1 MNATHADTWL
11 FDLGNTR
18 LKAARCVGGAPQ
30 DVVALAWELPDWRA
44 ALVAH
49 LRAWPQPTRV
59 LVAAVASE
67 ARGAA
72 LDEVLSEVAG
82 TRGEFI
88 RSPREACGVRN
99 RYAIP
104 QRLGIDRFLA
114 LVALRETHGA
124 GVIVGC
130 GTALTLDALAADG
143 THSAGLIA
151 LSPVRALA
159 ALQGATSIAAGN
171 PDAFADAP
179 SLDDTALALR
189 EGCWA
194 SAGALV
200 AWFHARQSVDAPL
213 YLHGGW
219 APELAAWL
227 AREGHAVQ
235 MLDDA
240 VLRGLAVWAAG
251 CP

>member
-1 MNATHADTWL
+1 MNTTHAETWL

-18 LKAARCVGGAPQ
+18 LKAARCVGGAPH
-30 DVVALAWELPDWRA
+30 DVLALAWEQPDWRA
-44 ALVAH
+44 ALAAH
-49 LRAWPQPTRV
+49 LRGWPQPTRV
-59 LVAAVASE
+59 WVAAVAGA

-72 LDEVLSEVAG
+72 LDEVLSEVAE

-88 RSPREACGVRN
+88 HSPREACGVRN

-114 LVALRETHGA
+114 LVALRDACGA

-130 GTALTLDALAADG
+130 GTALTLDALAVDG

-159 ALQGATSIAAGN
+159 ALQGATAIAEGN
-171 PDAFADAP
+171 PAAFDDAA
-179 SLDDTALALR
+179 SLDDTARAVR
-189 EGCWA
+189 EGCRA

-200 AWFHARQSVDAPL
+200 AWFHSRQAVDAPL

-227 AREGHAVQ
+227 AREGHTAQ